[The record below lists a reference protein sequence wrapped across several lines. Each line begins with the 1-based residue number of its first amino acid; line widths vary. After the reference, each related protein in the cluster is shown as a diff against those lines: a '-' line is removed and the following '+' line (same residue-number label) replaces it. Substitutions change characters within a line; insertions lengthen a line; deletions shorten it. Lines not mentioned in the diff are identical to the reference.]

1 MLIARGNLLR
11 RGFGQSPKRDLVAQ
25 AKGLVKWA
33 WRTVNEVYQD
43 TQEYVKIGRTKGWKI
58 QLDNYH
64 LFTTDEYLRRKNL
77 HEDLVRK
84 LLPYAFIVAL
94 PATPLFMAV
103 YVVIRPDNLPR
114 RFMTDNMIAERLEKW
129 RQDRVLG
136 FEELNQHV
144 DLGGTKY
151 SPSLED
157 LPPQALEALCKIW
170 LKEYRPGYLF
180 TNFLY
185 TAFVKSP
192 FLLTSWIAKKRGD
205 PNHERFKDFP
215 WCKISFKLNSGP
227 LSLYKR
233 RILLK
238 QLRNRLHSLK
248 VEDSIL
254 SSNTQSLDGLTDS
267 SLLELSMDR
276 LWTGPNSDVKQTP
289 DWLRSK
295 WLGPLSGQISNKTA
309 NAYPEQMLWDETRRA
324 FKSQTKSSATNNTN

>member
-1 MLIARGNLLR
+1 MLGARAVLR
-11 RGFGQSPKRDLVAQ
+11 RGFGQAPKKDYVGQ
-25 AKGLVKWA
+25 AKQLVQWA
-33 WRTVNEVYQD
+33 IRTVGEVYQD
-43 TQEYVKIGRTKGWKI
+43 TQEYVKIGRTKGWKVE
-58 QLDNYH
+58 LGNHH
-64 LFTTDEYLRRKNL
+64 LFTTDEYLRRKDL

-114 RFMTDNMIAERLEKW
+114 RFMTENMITERLEKW
-129 RQDRVLG
+129 RQDRLAG
-136 FEELNQHV
+136 FEELNQFV
-144 DLGGTKY
+144 DLNGTRY
-151 SPSLED
+151 SPSLDD

-215 WCKISFKLNSGP
+215 WCNISFKLNTGP

-233 RILLK
+233 NILRK
-238 QLRNRLHSLK
+238 QLRNRLEALK

-254 SSNTQSLDGLTDS
+254 SSNPQSLDSLSDS

-276 LWTGPNSDVKQTP
+276 LWMGGNSDPKQSAE
-289 DWLRSK
+289 WLKNYWLSSVNGHVTSK
-295 WLGPLSGQISNKTA
+295 SDNR
-309 NAYPEQMLWDETRRA
+309 YPERFIWEQTRRA
-324 FKSQTKSSATNNTN
+324 YKSLTQK